1 MATVRHPYT
10 FVYARGV
17 GDSYRFDDASY
28 EALGNAGINWR
39 SVLWVLRSSPRVRR
53 HIGAVLQVAGLADD
67 GRWIAVALIEE
78 ESDDQYLVVSAR
90 VLSDPEVRA
99 VQAMIEGNV

>member
-1 MATVRHPYT
+1 
-10 FVYARGV
+10 V

-28 EALGNAGINWR
+28 DALALAGISWR
-39 SVLWVLRSSPRVRR
+39 SVLWVLRGRPRVRR

-78 ESDDQYLVVSAR
+78 EPDDQYLVVGAR
-90 VLSDPEVRA
+90 VLTDPEIRA
-99 VQAMIEGNV
+99 VQAMIEGDV